1 MGEIDF
7 RSYTKKQI
15 GPNFAFHKHPN
26 GSFMVDVKTK
36 ENAEKF
42 ENIERI
48 GTAKIEKSRDF
59 KRNSSQVT
67 VLLTKNLK
75 EEIQEMKN
83 KGINVKSRLKEVLTE
98 EGLQVEAVD
107 FYTRSLRRGKRSTT
121 HDPKNNGEQSNSTSS
136 SSSGI

>member
-1 MGEIDF
+1 MFDTLFDKNKETWTRFWNCFLVEEMGEIDC

-26 GSFMVDVKTK
+26 GSFVVDVKTK

-59 KRNSSQVT
+59 KQNSSQVT

-75 EEIQEMKN
+75 EEFGGKN
-83 KGINVKSRLKEVLTE
+83 CRNGYCRPE
-98 EGLQVEAVD
+98 D
-107 FYTRSLRRGKRSTT
+107 GK
-121 HDPKNNGEQSNSTSS
+121 
-136 SSSGI
+136 